1 VSGELGIGCLARF
14 FSWLDLKKLG
24 KVGRGGNLGL
34 ESRNRLLEE
43 DVRNGFKTRRWVM

>member
-1 VSGELGIGCLARF
+1 MVGFE
-14 FSWLDLKKLG
+14 
-24 KVGRGGNLGL
+24 KVGEGWWGGNLGL